1 MRWGHTRATA
11 EVPCSAHV
19 AADMLCQRNGSL
31 NAGETQHAR
40 SNQNLFEDG
49 IAKDK
54 ARHIVTPPCSRQVRS
69 CRDRA
74 DSLPT
79 SLIPFGPPCIEKFQ
93 HAYKTIA

>member
-49 IAKDK
+49 IAKHK
-54 ARHIVTPPCSRQVRS
+54 ARHIVTLVAAAKSEAARIARIRYRQV
-69 CRDRA
+69 
-74 DSLPT
+74 
-79 SLIPFGPPCIEKFQ
+79 
-93 HAYKTIA
+93 

>member
-11 EVPCSAHV
+11 EVPCSAHM

-40 SNQNLFEDG
+40 SNQNRFEAG

-54 ARHIVTPPCSRQVRS
+54 ARHIVTPLAAAKAEAARIARIRYHKSNTFR
-69 CRDRA
+69 
-74 DSLPT
+74 
-79 SLIPFGPPCIEKFQ
+79 PPLLREVP
-93 HAYKTIA
+93 ALL